1 MGAGGAGG
9 LEPLAEFEGKP
20 LDDEPVVAVVKAEP
34 RERGG
39 NAAEES
45 GAFDQQRV
53 GAVAGRSD
61 GGS

>member
-1 MGAGGAGG
+1 MIFHQCESM
-9 LEPLAEFEGKP
+9 LM
-20 LDDEPVVAVVKAEP
+20 AEP